1 MQIIDL
7 TWRFIRHNDLN
18 EDILVN
24 DADIIE
30 GKSDKED
37 NESGEL
43 KSLIVEMSLNSST
56 YATIGTISITTFGLV
71 DIALVVV
78 FN

>member
-56 YATIGTISITTFGLV
+56 YATIGTISITTFVLV
-71 DIALVVV
+71 DIV
-78 FN
+78 F

>member
-7 TWRFIRHNDLN
+7 TWRFIRHDDLN
-18 EDILVN
+18 EDLLVN

-56 YATIGTISITTFGLV
+56 YATIGT
-71 DIALVVV
+71 
-78 FN
+78 